1 MGFSIKQGGIGHLG
15 LKAGTGNGLGSLWS
29 GARQQK
35 PGQARSGGPGLP
47 GATCQEQC
55 LLPVTPFPLHVMA
68 PTPRHPR
75 LGRWPHE
82 EGWPAGGDALHQN
95 KGGKEQKHSSASG
108 RTEVRWEG

>member
-1 MGFSIKQGGIGHLG
+1 MAWGHCG
-15 LKAGTGNGLGSLWS
+15 WSTAAKA
-29 GARQQK
+29 R
-35 PGQARSGGPGLP
+35 PGHVQEAPGLP

-55 LLPVTPFPLHVMA
+55 LLPVGPLPFA
-68 PTPRHPR
+68 CDGPTPRHPR

-82 EGWPAGGDALHQN
+82 EGLAQPAGGDALHQN